1 MALQSEIHHFQTQRP
16 HGYVSHDVPL
26 MYVIYWT
33 DIVGYIPRCSQ
44 SLQVA
49 IKWGVTL

>member
-1 MALQSEIHHFQTQRP
+1 MFKPKDHMAMI
-16 HGYVSHDVPL
+16 GYVSYDMPL

-49 IKWGVTL
+49 IKWRVTL